1 VTERRPRRR
10 ALALAVPLS
19 LAAITGASVTRAD
32 PAATPRRVL
41 VAGPSKDP
49 VTERML
55 NELRAMGLDPVRSGA
70 AEGCARAAVLA
81 AISAADADAAL
92 CADGD
97 SIGIWVREPDGLRL
111 RDVIVTSDVDPA
123 ARDVAAMRGAEIARA
138 SLELLEAASQDPPAR
153 AAMKPAP
160 ASPAPGPPPAPEDTP
175 PDADRGTVAA
185 SGEDSSA
192 RRTPRLVVGGGISTL
207 LGADA
212 SVGAFGG
219 QVEVGV
225 TRFFSLAARIE
236 WPFERHKLHVSSGT
250 VAVAPALMGLG
261 VTVPFARP
269 RAFMI
274 PRVGGG
280 AGAVRLD
287 AEAETF
293 FDVRPPGGTAPNT
306 LPQAET
312 LWSPALYGSA
322 GLSMRLAGPVRLA
335 VDGLFGATA
344 HRMVVRTPVRHEAY
358 WGRPFGAIA
367 MRVEVL
373 VP

>member
-1 VTERRPRRR
+1 VKEGRVLRRP
-10 ALALAVPLS
+10 LALAVPLS

-81 AISAADADAAL
+81 AISAADADAAI

-97 SIGIWVREPDGLRL
+97 SIGVWVREPDGLRL
-111 RDVIVTSDVDPA
+111 RDVIVTNDVDPA

-153 AAMKPAP
+153 AASNPAP
-160 ASPAPGPPPAPEDTP
+160 ASPAPGPPAAEEMP

-185 SGEDSSA
+185 RGEDSSA

-219 QVEVGV
+219 QIEVGV
-225 TRFFSLAARIE
+225 TRFLSLAARIE
-236 WPFERHKLHVSSGT
+236 WPFERHRLHVSSGT

-261 VTVPFARP
+261 VTLPLARP

-280 AGAVRLD
+280 AGAVRLE
-287 AEAETF
+287 AEPETF
-293 FDVRPPGGTAPNT
+293 FDVRPPGGTAPGT
-306 LPQAET
+306 TPQSET

-344 HRMVVRTPVRHEAY
+344 HRMVVRTPARHEAY